1 MPKKE
6 SPPVTATLA
15 SVLQKRKQKAA
26 AYDVLPTK
34 LEGISLRVE
43 AGEKP
48 QVLKRAL
55 GKLAIAATEYAE
67 RKAELSAL
75 ADQQKQPE
83 KEIKD
88 LAQAHEGLRGI
99 QSDRD
104 NFKLNVFPKHTISW
118 NAALLKESLGLAY
131 DSVVREELDV
141 SIAIPYGFPTKK
153 GPLTS
158 ELLQEALIKGLVGL
172 GLPKQQLAMIV
183 DPQVVAG
190 IDEAKLAE
198 LVADGRISLLE
209 GTGEVTET
217 WAITVDPLRKP

>member
-6 SPPVTATLA
+6 LPPVPATPD
-15 SVLQKRKQKAA
+15 SVLQKRQQKAA

-48 QVLKRAL
+48 RVLKRAL
-55 GKLAIAATEYAE
+55 GKLAIAASEYAE
-67 RKAELSAL
+67 RKTELSVL

-88 LAQAHEGLRGI
+88 LARVHEGLRGI

-104 NFKLNVFPKHTISW
+104 NFKLNVFPKQSITW
-118 NAALLKESLGLAY
+118 NVDKLKESLGLAY
-131 DSVVREELDV
+131 DSVVSEELDV
-141 SIAIPYGFPTKK
+141 SIAIPNGFPTKQ

-158 ELLQEALIKGLVGL
+158 ELLQAALIKSLVGL
-172 GLPKQQLAMIV
+172 GLPKDQLGMIV
-183 DPQVVAG
+183 DPHVVAS

-198 LVADGRISLLE
+198 LVADGRVKLLE

-217 WAITVDPLRKP
+217 WSITVDPLRKT